1 MILPVQFLATMS
13 EIDHAAYI
21 VWCGASSGR
30 QYARS
35 ADPDTRLRAY
45 ERMRHLAQIENERFP
60 SLTHIARDAARDINC
75 LLKIWEISEEVG

>member
-1 MILPVQFLATMS
+1 MNLLNANKFTSLEVQ
-13 EIDHAAYI
+13 AYV
-21 VWCGASSGR
+21 VWCGAYSGR

-45 ERMRHLAQIENERFP
+45 ERMRHLARIENERFP
-60 SLTHIARDAARDINC
+60 NLTRIARDAARDINR